1 MKIESIFTNLDINTL
16 NMPDILEKLSAGD
29 IIRAKVLDANA
40 NQLTLKL
47 FDGTVFNARILSSIE
62 AEQGSILDFIVK
74 SNSNGQ
80 IVLETLKENNYNP
93 KSTNDANL
101 DLKKQLMELGI
112 KPDKNN
118 IEIAEAIKQNE
129 IPLDKDIFKKI
140 SDTITAFKN
149 VTAQKVAFLIANK
162 IEPEKQNIALLN
174 KIVDEKQKVDA
185 MLKSTFEA
193 LINLNDED
201 VLEHL
206 SQILNENPSD
216 ETYTSEKNVQQFN
229 YSQEMIS
236 RSVTE
241 SVFSSYEQ
249 KNGQMQLQ
257 VKQKMQEFVNRF
269 MESSLQQGTK
279 LQEEENIFVNK
290 ALHYLK
296 DNLTGLEEMD
306 IYKQKSLENI
316 IKDIFRQIKENT
328 KEIKTVSGFEVSKEQ
343 SIKNQD
349 NYKQKISEAFEKLY
363 IKVTEKTS
371 GNDLKINRV
380 YKDIYHKLEAIKSVI
395 EQSATLQKNE
405 ILNKIENLQSSIK
418 FINDINNQSIYIQ
431 LPLNI
436 QGKDTT
442 GEIYVLKRKSRG
454 KKIDPQNTTVFVSL
468 NTPNLGQI
476 DSLITVYK
484 KNISLNIRVEE
495 QSIIS
500 LIRENHIQLYNSLLD
515 KGYKLVD
522 IKYRLTEEVNL
533 LNAES
538 MMLKEIG
545 SNKQSIDYKI

>member
-16 NMPDILEKLSAGD
+16 NMPDILGKLSAGD

-47 FDGTVFNARILSSIE
+47 FDGTVFNARILSSLE

-101 DLKKQLMELGI
+101 DLKKLLMELGI

-149 VTAQKVAFLIANK
+149 VTPQKVAFLIANK
-162 IEPEKQNIALLN
+162 IEPERQNIALLN

-216 ETYTSEKNVQQFN
+216 ETYTLEKNVQQFN

-236 RSVTE
+236 RNVTE

-249 KNGQMQLQ
+249 KNGQIQLQ
-257 VKQKMQEFVNRF
+257 VKQKMQEFVNKF
-269 MESSLQQGTK
+269 MKSSLQQGTK

-290 ALHYLK
+290 ALQYLK

-316 IKDIFRQIKENT
+316 IKDIFRQLKENT
-328 KEIKTVSGFEVSKEQ
+328 KEIKKVSGLEVSKEQ

-349 NYKQKISEAFEKLY
+349 NYKHKISEAFEKLY

-380 YKDIYHKLEAIKSVI
+380 YKDIYHKLETIKSVI
-395 EQSATLQKNE
+395 EQSAALQKNE

-495 QSIIS
+495 QSIIN

-522 IKYRLTEEVNL
+522 VKYRLTEEVNL

>member
-1 MKIESIFTNLDINTL
+1 
-16 NMPDILEKLSAGD
+16 MPDILEKLSAGD

>member
-1 MKIESIFTNLDINTL
+1 
-16 NMPDILEKLSAGD
+16 MPDILGKLSAGD

-47 FDGTVFNARILSSIE
+47 FDGTVFNARILSSLE

-101 DLKKQLMELGI
+101 DLKKLLMELGI

-162 IEPEKQNIALLN
+162 IEPERQNIALLN

-216 ETYTSEKNVQQFN
+216 ETYTLEKNVQQFN

-236 RSVTE
+236 RNVTE

-249 KNGQMQLQ
+249 KNGQIQLQ
-257 VKQKMQEFVNRF
+257 VKQKMQEFVNKF
-269 MESSLQQGTK
+269 MKSSLQQGTK

-290 ALHYLK
+290 ALQYLK

-316 IKDIFRQIKENT
+316 IKDIFRQLKENT
-328 KEIKTVSGFEVSKEQ
+328 KEIKKVSGLEVSKEQ

-349 NYKQKISEAFEKLY
+349 NYKHKISEAFEKLY

-380 YKDIYHKLEAIKSVI
+380 YKDIYHKLETIKSVI
-395 EQSATLQKNE
+395 EQSAALQKNE

-495 QSIIS
+495 QSIIN

-522 IKYRLTEEVNL
+522 VKYRLTEEVNL

>member
-454 KKIDPQNTTVFVSL
+454 KKIDPQNMTVFVSL

>member
-229 YSQEMIS
+229 Y
-236 RSVTE
+236 RD
-241 SVFSSYEQ
+241 
-249 KNGQMQLQ
+249 
-257 VKQKMQEFVNRF
+257 R
-269 MESSLQQGTK
+269 
-279 LQEEENIFVNK
+279 
-290 ALHYLK
+290 
-296 DNLTGLEEMD
+296 
-306 IYKQKSLENI
+306 
-316 IKDIFRQIKENT
+316 
-328 KEIKTVSGFEVSKEQ
+328 
-343 SIKNQD
+343 
-349 NYKQKISEAFEKLY
+349 
-363 IKVTEKTS
+363 
-371 GNDLKINRV
+371 
-380 YKDIYHKLEAIKSVI
+380 KSV
-395 EQSATLQKNE
+395 
-405 ILNKIENLQSSIK
+405 
-418 FINDINNQSIYIQ
+418 
-431 LPLNI
+431 
-436 QGKDTT
+436 
-442 GEIYVLKRKSRG
+442 V
-454 KKIDPQNTTVFVSL
+454 
-468 NTPNLGQI
+468 
-476 DSLITVYK
+476 
-484 KNISLNIRVEE
+484 
-495 QSIIS
+495 
-500 LIRENHIQLYNSLLD
+500 
-515 KGYKLVD
+515 
-522 IKYRLTEEVNL
+522 
-533 LNAES
+533 
-538 MMLKEIG
+538 
-545 SNKQSIDYKI
+545 

>member
-16 NMPDILEKLSAGD
+16 NMPDILGKLSAGD

-47 FDGTVFNARILSSIE
+47 FDGTVFNARILSSLE

-101 DLKKQLMELGI
+101 DLKKLLMELGI

-162 IEPEKQNIALLN
+162 IEPERQNIALLN

-216 ETYTSEKNVQQFN
+216 ETYTLEKNVQQFN

-236 RSVTE
+236 RNVTE

-249 KNGQMQLQ
+249 KNGQIQLQ
-257 VKQKMQEFVNRF
+257 VKQKMQEFVNKF
-269 MESSLQQGTK
+269 MKSSLQQGTK

-290 ALHYLK
+290 ALQYLK

-316 IKDIFRQIKENT
+316 IKDIFRQLKENT
-328 KEIKTVSGFEVSKEQ
+328 KEIKKVSGLEVSKEQ

-349 NYKQKISEAFEKLY
+349 NYKHKISEAFEKLY

-380 YKDIYHKLEAIKSVI
+380 YKDIYHKLETIKSVI
-395 EQSATLQKNE
+395 EQSAALQKNE

-495 QSIIS
+495 QSIIN

-522 IKYRLTEEVNL
+522 VKYRLTEEVNL